1 MKRFYYVFLL
11 LVVSIFLFTSCAL
24 EEIELKMD
32 PTIQAPIATESITM
46 SDLVDTGEIESSL
59 SESFGS
65 DATVTPESD
74 NPLTYEVDLKIFD
87 GQEILAEL
95 PGPPSDFSSV
105 TGGPYDL
112 VTSDASLMLVSL
124 DGTTFGSLGEVSLTS
139 LPATLVVTGI
149 SDPSDVT
156 IEATLT
162 TSSTPTLISSGEK
175 FDLGPLFNEYSNVYL
190 EEMSII
196 FTKALSAEDSP
207 TIKLLVDIP
216 FEFTITEDVELY
228 TNKDEVP
235 QEDIFGRSGE
245 DPDVLS
251 DILDDMESLVLHME
265 YDNTTGLPL
274 KMEVQGW
281 DVENNQAT
289 SSAPVTGEILA
300 EEDKTVE
307 FDLTDLIEDM
317 KETVPFNLVFTV
329 ILPESETGT
338 LNMDGSLDLSLWLDL
353 GTDITIP
360 IPIRAQ

>member
-74 NPLTYEVDLKIFD
+74 NPLTYGVDLKIFD
-87 GQEILAEL
+87 SQDILDEI
-95 PGPPSDFSSV
+95 PGSPINFGGVS
-105 TGGPYDL
+105 GGPYDL

-124 DGTTFGSLGEVSLTS
+124 DGTTFGSLGEISLTS

-162 TSSTPTLISSGEK
+162 TSSTPTGISSGEG
-175 FDLGPLFNEYSNVYL
+175 FDLGPLFNEYSKIYL
-190 EEMSII
+190 EEMSIT
-196 FTKALSAEDSP
+196 FNSTLSADASP

-228 TNKDEVP
+228 TNEDDVP

-245 DPDVLS
+245 DAGVLS
-251 DILDDMESLVLHME
+251 DILDDMESLILHMD

-281 DVENNQAT
+281 DVENDGPTASEPET
-289 SSAPVTGEILA
+289 KVITVG
-300 EEDKTVE
+300 EDKTVE
-307 FDLTDLIEDM
+307 FNLTGLIEDM
-317 KETVPFNLVFTV
+317 KVTVPFNLVFTV